1 LARHRFCP
9 AVLTDSATA
18 VALWLLVV
26 GAMLA
31 TSPAVA
37 APLSANTLARL
48 AAGQSTWVVV
58 EFDGDAIETL
68 AGDQRLQRRLTRDDD
83 AIGQLRRDR
92 YRALKAPLERA
103 IAGPD
108 FTHLMDYSHLPMA
121 AWELRSLA
129 ALRRVQSLPGVRA
142 VHENA
147 ALRPV
152 SVSDLGLIS
161 QPAAIATGATGAGTT
176 IAVIDG
182 GLDLNYL
189 SNSDF
194 GPCTDIATPAATC
207 RVVLNR
213 VTYPGQSTI
222 AAHGT
227 NVAAIALGT
236 APGAKL
242 AMFDVFNGGS
252 ASVADIISAINYV
265 VSRRSTYNFV
275 AINLSLG
282 DAGSNASTCSSSSFN
297 SAISTARYAGIAVV
311 VAAGN
316 SGSKT
321 GVSDPACVPG
331 VISVGAVY
339 DNDYGGRSWN
349 VSGGGTCTDSTT
361 NADRVTCFSQS
372 ASFLSLL
379 APGTFVAAPDGTLVK
394 SGTSQATPH
403 VAGAVAILRA
413 RYPNESL
420 SSTLQR
426 LQLSGTSVTDSA
438 IAANAR
444 VTPRLNVAAA
454 VQLGTNL
461 ILTGSGDSVAVNGGT
476 SSYLLTVSN
485 TGPLIASNLKMVL
498 QMPTGASL
506 ESASSGCVLSGSTVT
521 CSASTLAVNAS
532 QTFTVMLRWS
542 IDGPVAVSAA
552 VSADQINS
560 APAAQQ
566 QLSFADTAGS
576 GNGDAPL
583 PLWAWCLLAGALLW
597 LAQRQVRTQEQQ

>member
-1 LARHRFCP
+1 
-9 AVLTDSATA
+9 
-18 VALWLLVV
+18 
-26 GAMLA
+26 
-31 TSPAVA
+31 
-37 APLSANTLARL
+37 
-48 AAGQSTWVVV
+48 
-58 EFDGDAIETL
+58 
-68 AGDQRLQRRLTRDDD
+68 
-83 AIGQLRRDR
+83 
-92 YRALKAPLERA
+92 
-103 IAGPD
+103 
-108 FTHLMDYSHLPMA
+108 
-121 AWELRSLA
+121 
-129 ALRRVQSLPGVRA
+129 
-142 VHENA
+142 
-147 ALRPV
+147 
-152 SVSDLGLIS
+152 
-161 QPAAIATGATGAGTT
+161 
-176 IAVIDG
+176 
-182 GLDLNYL
+182 
-189 SNSDF
+189 
-194 GPCTDIATPAATC
+194 
-207 RVVLNR
+207 
-213 VTYPGQSTI
+213 
-222 AAHGT
+222 
-227 NVAAIALGT
+227 
-236 APGAKL
+236 
-242 AMFDVFNGGS
+242 
-252 ASVADIISAINYV
+252 
-265 VSRRSTYNFV
+265 
-275 AINLSLG
+275 
-282 DAGSNASTCSSSSFN
+282 
-297 SAISTARYAGIAVV
+297 VV

-349 VSGGGTCTDSTT
+349 LSGGGTCTDSPT

-438 IAANAR
+438 TAANAR

-485 TGPLIASNLKMVL
+485 SGPLIASNLKMVL

-506 ESASSGCVLSGSTVT
+506 QSSSSGCVLSGSTVT

-552 VSADQINS
+552 VSADQTNS

-597 LAQRQVRTQEQQ
+597 LSQRQVRTQEQQ

>member
-1 LARHRFCP
+1 MARYRIGDTLQTDGATTV
-9 AVLTDSATA
+9 AV
-18 VALWLLVV
+18 WLLAVC
-26 GAMLA
+26 AWLA
-31 TSPAVA
+31 TPPAVA
-37 APLSANTLARL
+37 APVSANTLARL

-58 EFDGDAIETL
+58 EFDGDAIETQ
-68 AGDQRLQRRLTRDDD
+68 AGNARLQRRLTRDDE
-83 AIGQLRRDR
+83 AIGQLRRSG
-92 YRALKAPLERA
+92 YRTLKAPLERA

-161 QPAAIATGATGAGTT
+161 QPAAIASGATGAGTA

-222 AAHGT
+222 TAHGT

-242 AMFDVFNGGS
+242 AMFDVFNGSS

-275 AINLSLG
+275 AINMSLG
-282 DAGSNASTCSSSSFN
+282 DTGSNSSTCYSSSFN
-297 SAISTARYAGIAVV
+297 SAINTARNAGIAVV
-311 VAAGN
+311 AAAGN

-321 GVSDPACVPG
+321 GISDPGCVAG

-349 VSGGGTCTDSTT
+349 TSVGGTCTDATT
-361 NADRVTCFSQS
+361 GADRVTCFSQS

-403 VAGAVAILRA
+403 VSGAVAILRA
-413 RYPNESL
+413 RYPNESV

-426 LQLSGTSVTDSA
+426 LQLSGTPVTD
-438 IAANAR
+438 AANSR
-444 VTPRLNVAAA
+444 VTPRLNIAAA
-454 VQLGTNL
+454 LQLGTAL
-461 ILTGSGDSVAVNGGT
+461 VLSGTGASEAVNGST
-476 SSYLLTVSN
+476 ASYVLTASN
-485 TGPLIASNLKMVL
+485 NGPLSAGNVKIALRIPS
-498 QMPTGASL
+498 GASL
-506 ESASSGCVLSGSTVT
+506 QSASSGCALAGNTVT

-532 QTFTVMLRWS
+532 QTFTIVLRWS
-542 IDGPVAVSAA
+542 IDGPVSVSAA
-552 VSADQINS
+552 VGADQINS
-560 APAAQQ
+560 APVAQQ
-566 QLSFADTAGS
+566 QLTFGDTGGG

-597 LAQRQVRTQEQQ
+597 LAQRQVRLQEQQ

>member
-1 LARHRFCP
+1 VVFSRARHTLIACN
-9 AVLTDSATA
+9 AATA
-18 VALWLLVV
+18 AAWLLAVW
-26 GAMLA
+26 ALLA
-31 TSPAVA
+31 AASVQA
-37 APLSANTLARL
+37 APVSTNTLARL

-58 EFDGDAIETL
+58 EFDGDAIEL
-68 AGDQRLQRRLTRDDD
+68 QAGRERLRRRLPHDDEV
-83 AIGQLRRDR
+83 IGQLRRDA
-92 YRALKAPLERA
+92 YRTLKAPLERVT
-103 IAGPD
+103 AGPD
-108 FTHLMDYSHLPMA
+108 FTHLMDYSHLPLA

-142 VHENA
+142 VHENT
-147 ALRPV
+147 ALRPS

-161 QPAAIATGATGAGTT
+161 QPAAIATGAIGAGTS

-189 SNSDF
+189 SASDF
-194 GPCTDIATPAATC
+194 GPCTDIATPTATC

-213 VTYPGQSTI
+213 VTYPGQSTV
-222 AAHGT
+222 ASHGT

-242 AMFDVFNGGS
+242 AMFDVFNGSS
-252 ASVADIISAINYV
+252 ASVADIINAMNYV
-265 VSRRSTYNFV
+265 VANRSTYNFV

-282 DAGSNASTCSSSSFN
+282 DAGSNSSNCYASSFY
-297 SAISTARYAGIAVV
+297 SAVTTARSAGIAVV

-331 VISVGAVY
+331 AISVGAVY
-339 DNDYGGRSWN
+339 DNDYGAKGWN
-349 VSGGGTCTDSTT
+349 LSGGGTCTDSTT

-379 APGTFVAAPDGTLVK
+379 APGTFVAAPNSTLVK

-403 VAGAVAILRA
+403 VSGAVAILRS
-413 RYPNESL
+413 RYPTESV

-426 LQLSGTSVTDSA
+426 LQLSGNSVTDTLASSR
-438 IAANAR
+438 I
-444 VTPRLNVAAA
+444 TPRLNIAAA

-485 TGPLIASNLKMVL
+485 SGPLLANNVKIAL
-498 QMPTGASL
+498 QMPAGASL
-506 ESASSGCVLSGSTVT
+506 QSASSGCALSGSIVS

-532 QTFTVMLRWS
+532 QTFTVILRWS
-542 IDGPVAVSAA
+542 IDGPVTVSAS

-560 APAAQQ
+560 AAAAQQ
-566 QLSFADTAGS
+566 QLTFAETNEA

-583 PLWAWCLLAGALLW
+583 PLWSWCLLAAALLW

>member
-1 LARHRFCP
+1 MARHPVCRNLP
-9 AVLTDSATA
+9 TLSAAA
-18 VALWLLVV
+18 VALGLFVVCALL
-26 GAMLA
+26 
-31 TSPAVA
+31 PALPAIA
-37 APLSANTLARL
+37 APVSANTLARL

-58 EFDGDAIETL
+58 EFDGDAIEL
-68 AGDQRLQRRLTRDDD
+68 QAGRERLRRRLQHDDE
-83 AIGQLRRDR
+83 AIGQQRVAG
-92 YRALKAPLERA
+92 YRALKGPLEQA

-108 FTHLMDYSHLPMA
+108 FTHLMDYSHLPLA

-142 VHENA
+142 VHDNA
-147 ALRPV
+147 ALRPA
-152 SVSDLGLIS
+152 SVSDLELIS
-161 QPAAIATGATGAGTT
+161 QPAAVATGATGAGTT

-189 SNSDF
+189 SAGDF
-194 GPCTDIATPAATC
+194 GPCTDIATPAASC

-213 VTYPGQSTI
+213 ITYPGQSTV

-242 AMFDVFNGGS
+242 AMFDVFNGSS

-282 DAGSNASTCSSSSFN
+282 DSGSNTNTCPASSFN
-297 SAISTARYAGIAVV
+297 SAISTARSAGITVV

-339 DNDYGGRSWN
+339 DKDYGSRSWN
-349 VSGGGTCTDSTT
+349 TAPGCTDATT
-361 NADRVTCFSQS
+361 GADRVTCFSQS

-426 LQLSGTSVTDSA
+426 LQLSGNSVTD
-438 IAANAR
+438 AANGR
-444 VTPRLNVAAA
+444 VTPRLNIAAA
-454 VQLGTNL
+454 VQLGTSL
-461 ILTGSGDSVAVNGGT
+461 VLTGNGASVAVNGANANYVMT
-476 SSYLLTVSN
+476 ASN
-485 TGPLIASNLKMVL
+485 SGPLIANNVKIVL
-498 QMPTGASL
+498 PIPVGASL
-506 ESASSGCVLSGSTVT
+506 QSASSGCALSGGKVT

-532 QTFTVMLRWS
+532 QTFTVTLLWS
-542 IDGPVAVSAA
+542 IDGPVTVSAA

-566 QLSFADTAGS
+566 RLTFVETADG

-597 LAQRQVRTQEQQ
+597 LVQRQVRTQEQQ

>member
-1 LARHRFCP
+1 MARYRICDTLQTDGATTV
-9 AVLTDSATA
+9 AV
-18 VALWLLVV
+18 WLLAVS
-26 GAMLA
+26 ALFA
-31 TSPAVA
+31 TPPAAA
-37 APLSANTLARL
+37 APVSANTLARL
-48 AAGQSTWVVV
+48 AAGQSTWVLV
-58 EFDGDAIETL
+58 EFDGDAIETQ
-68 AGDQRLQRRLTRDDD
+68 AATERLRRKLPQDDE
-83 AIGQLRRDR
+83 AIGQLRRDG

-103 IAGPD
+103 TAGPD

-161 QPAAIATGATGAGTT
+161 QPAAIATGASGAGTT

-182 GLDLNYL
+182 GLDLSYL
-189 SNSDF
+189 STSDF

-213 VTYPGQSTI
+213 VTYPGQSTT

-236 APGAKL
+236 APGTKL

-252 ASVADIISAINYV
+252 ASVADIISAMNYV
-265 VSRRSTYNFV
+265 VAHRSSYNFV

-282 DAGSNASTCSSSSFN
+282 DSGSNINNCTASSFY
-297 SAISTARYAGIAVV
+297 SAVTTARNAGIAVV

-321 GVSDPACVPG
+321 GISDPACVPG
-331 VISVGAVY
+331 AISVGAVY

-349 VSGGGTCTDSTT
+349 TSVGGTCTDATT
-361 NADRVTCFSQS
+361 GADRVACFSQS

-379 APGTFVAAPDGTLVK
+379 APGTFVAAPDSTLIK

-403 VAGAVAILRA
+403 VSGAVAILRA
-413 RYPNESL
+413 RYPNESV

-426 LQLSGTSVTDSA
+426 LQLAGTPVTDP
-438 IAANAR
+438 ANSR

-454 VQLGTNL
+454 LQLGTAL
-461 ILTGSGDSVAVNGGT
+461 VLSGTGASVAVNGSA
-476 SSYLLTVSN
+476 SSYVLTVNN
-485 TGPLIASNLKMVL
+485 TGPLIAGNVKVDL
-498 QMPTGASL
+498 QMPAGASL
-506 ESASSGCVLSGSTVT
+506 QSASSGCALSGNTVT

-532 QTFTVMLRWS
+532 QTFTVTLRWS
-542 IDGPVAVSAA
+542 IDGPVTVSAA
-552 VSADQINS
+552 ASADQINS

-566 QLSFADTAGS
+566 QLTFADTAGG

-583 PLWAWCLLAGALLW
+583 PLWTWCLLAGGLLW